1 MFEYKCRYT
10 DFLNVERE
18 ETFRFHLNESEIVD
32 KELTTEGGLQQLLEK
47 MSEKQDVPSLSK
59 FFKEFIQISY
69 GEISPD
75 GRKFNKTKEIW
86 EDFYATN
93 AYNELYMKLLSDS
106 DFANQFIMGV
116 LPKDTKPKGNDRN
129 LEAIERAKAAA
140 AAKVNGMSVVE
151 STSAPS
157 TN

>member
-10 DFLNVERE
+10 DFMNVERE
-18 ETFRFHLNESEIVD
+18 ETFRFHLNESEILD

-47 MSEKQDVPSLSK
+47 MTEKQDVPSLSK

-75 GRKFNKTKEIW
+75 GRKFIKNKEVW
-86 EDFYATN
+86 EDFYNTN
-93 AYNELYMKLLSDS
+93 AYNELYMKLLGDS
-106 DFANQFIMGV
+106 DFANEFIMGV
-116 LPKDTKPKGNDRN
+116 LPKETKQKGNDRN

-140 AAKVNGMSVVE
+140 LARTNGMAVVE
-151 STSAPS
+151 PTSAS